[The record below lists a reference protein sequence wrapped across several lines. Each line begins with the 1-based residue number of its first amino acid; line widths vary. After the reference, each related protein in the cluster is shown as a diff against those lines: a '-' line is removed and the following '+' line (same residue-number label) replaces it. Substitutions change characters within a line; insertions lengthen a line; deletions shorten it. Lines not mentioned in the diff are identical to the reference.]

1 MNMFSRA
8 TNIGRVAEAPP
19 RMRGKFLAAIL
30 GVLLAALGLMA
41 AQIGQA
47 IAAEARWQREWPNTD
62 FSLSTIDLRDI
73 QEGGPPKDGI
83 PAIDR
88 PRFSLMQRPYPIEL
102 GEDEPVIAFAVDGDA
117 RAYPLR
123 ILMLHEIVNDIV
135 GGRPVTI
142 TYCPLCNTAI
152 VFDRELDGTIY
163 DFGTTGKLRNSDL
176 VMYDRQTETWWQ
188 QFTGEAIVGELAES
202 KLRILPSRIQSLNL
216 FRSRYPMGRILLP
229 AYSDPDSY
237 INLYRSYDTSRRP
250 FLFSGRLPRGIPA
263 MARVVA
269 VDDRAWALERLVEE
283 QRIEEDGLI
292 LSWTE
297 GQNSALDTRD
307 IAEGRDVGN
316 VVVQRRTEQG
326 LVDVPHH
333 VTFAFAFHAFYPDA
347 EIRQ

>member
-1 MNMFSRA
+1 MNIFSQARN
-8 TNIGRVAEAPP
+8 TELNAEAMP
-19 RMRGKFLAAIL
+19 RLRGKFIPLAL
-30 GVLLAALGLMA
+30 GFLLAATGFIA
-41 AQIGQA
+41 AQIDQA
-47 IAAEARWQREWPNTD
+47 DAAEARWQREWPHTD
-62 FSLSTIDLRDI
+62 FSRAVIDLREI
-73 QEGGPPKDGI
+73 EEGGPPKDGI

-88 PRFSLMQRPYPIEL
+88 PRFSLAQGPYPIEL
-102 GEDEPVIAFAVDGDA
+102 GEDEPVIAFAIGEDA

-123 ILMLHEIVNDIV
+123 ILMAHEIVNDVV

-152 VFDRELDGTIY
+152 VFDRELDGTVY

-202 KLRILPSRIQSLNL
+202 KLRILPSRIQSITL

-237 INLYRSYDTSRRP
+237 FNLYRRYDRARTP
-250 FLFSGRLPRGIPA
+250 FLYSGRLPRGIRA

-269 VDDRAWALERLVEE
+269 VGERAWALERLAEE
-283 QRIEEDGLI
+283 QRIEEGDLV
-292 LSWTE
+292 LTWTE

-316 VVVQRRTEQG
+316 VVVQRHTEQG

-333 VTFAFAFHAFYPDA
+333 VTFAFAFHAFFPDA
-347 EIRQ
+347 EISQ

>member
-1 MNMFSRA
+1 MNLFSR
-8 TNIGRVAEAPP
+8 TENIGIVAQAKP
-19 RMRGKFLAAIL
+19 RIRGKFSA
-30 GVLLAALGLMA
+30 AALGLLLA
-41 AQIGQA
+41 AISLIGAQIDQA

-62 FSLSTIDLRDI
+62 FSRATVDLREI
-73 QEGGPPKDGI
+73 EEGGPPKDGI

-88 PRFSLMQRPYPIEL
+88 PRFSALQRPYPIEL
-102 GEDEPVIAFAVDGDA
+102 GENEPVIAFAVEGDA

-123 ILMLHEIVNDIV
+123 ILMRHEIVNDIV

-152 VFDRELDGTIY
+152 VFDRELEGVVY

-188 QFTGEAIVGELAES
+188 QFTGEAIVGELAERR
-202 KLRILPSRIQSLNL
+202 LRILPSRIQSITL

-229 AYSDPDSY
+229 AYADPDSY
-237 INLYRSYDTSRRP
+237 FNTYRGYDSSRRP
-250 FLFSGRLPRGIPA
+250 FLFRGRLPRGIRA

-269 VDDRAWALERLVEE
+269 VGERAWALERLVEE
-283 QRIEEDGLI
+283 GRIEEGGLI

-347 EIRQ
+347 EISQ